1 MPPLNAKR
9 ALRRKQLAQ
18 KQQSLTLLILGGIAL
33 LLIAVFAFKSGG
45 STPTST
51 NSLEAQLDQALK
63 NERPTFVFLHSLEC
77 IPCKEMM
84 GVVAEVYPEFQD
96 SVVLI
101 DVDIYDERNANL
113 LRRENL
119 QSIPTLV
126 FYDAKGK
133 RQMMIGAMPPDQ
145 FRATLNQLVAG
156 Q

>member
-1 MPPLNAKR
+1 MPEKTKR
-9 ALRRKQLAQ
+9 SLRKRPAHKQPP
-18 KQQSLTLLILGGIAL
+18 TLLILAGIAL
-33 LLIAVFAFKSGG
+33 LLVAVFAFKSL
-45 STPTST
+45 SQPPALTA
-51 NSLEAQLDQALK
+51 SLETQLDEALK
-63 NERPTFVFLHSLEC
+63 DGRPAFVFLHSLEC

-101 DVDIYDERNANL
+101 DVNIYDESNANL

-133 RQMMIGAMPPDQ
+133 RQMMIGAIPPEQ
-145 FRATLNQLVAG
+145 FRATLQALAG
-156 Q
+156 N